1 MKENSIRQK
10 FAILSISLILTSNS
24 IISGSLVYIQEAFNL
39 TRNEAEF
46 IISLSSLAVMIFIFL
61 AEYLAIFIGI
71 KNTVLLGLLFV
82 GFSGIIPLVFRTYP
96 SIIIS
101 RFFLGAGLG
110 LFNGHSANYINLL
123 YHDNNERT
131 KLHGLRNAFEFIGQ
145 IILFS
150 LAGILVKFDYM
161 YTFSLYTSAFL
172 IFIFFK
178 INVEDVK
185 IEKEKAKINFD
196 SNIFLFIIFAMLMI
210 LNGTAMLM
218 RFPFVASQ
226 SRGIDVNVS
235 FYLNFVPIIGMF
247 SAFLF
252 TPINLKLREKTIFF
266 GLGFFILANF
276 LIVNFEKNLLGFLF
290 SILLLTFGQSMCMP
304 YIFAEVPRF
313 VKGHS
318 SRIATNLI
326 FIGCNVGVFLAPFF
340 MKSMDKLINTNSLS
354 KGFGGFVIIYFIF
367 IGIFFRR
374 NKKRA

>member
-10 FAILSISLILTSNS
+10 IAILSISLILTSNS

-39 TRNEAEF
+39 TRSEAEF

-71 KNTVLLGLLFV
+71 KNTVLLGLLLV

-235 FYLNFVPIIGMF
+235 FYLNFVPIIGMI

-266 GLGFFILANF
+266 GLGFFILSNF

-367 IGIFFRR
+367 VGIFFRR

>member
-1 MKENSIRQK
+1 MKEHSIKQK

-39 TRNEAEF
+39 TRSEAEF

-71 KNTVLLGLLFV
+71 KNTVLLGLLLV

-235 FYLNFVPIIGMF
+235 FYLNFVPIVGMI

-252 TPINLKLREKTIFF
+252 TPINLRLREKTIFF

-276 LIVNFEKNLLGFLF
+276 LIVNFENNLLGFLF

-367 IGIFFRR
+367 VGIFFRR

>member
-1 MKENSIRQK
+1 MKENSKREK

-39 TRNEAEF
+39 TRSEAEF

-71 KNTVLLGLLFV
+71 KNTVLLGLFLV

-101 RFFLGAGLG
+101 RFLLGSGLG

-150 LAGILVKFDYM
+150 LAGILVKFDYI

-218 RFPFVASQ
+218 RFPFVASK
-226 SRGIDVNVS
+226 SCGIDVNVS
-235 FYLNFVPIIGMF
+235 FYLNFVPIVGMI

-367 IGIFFRR
+367 VGIFFRR

>member
-10 FAILSISLILTSNS
+10 IAILSISLILTSNS

-39 TRNEAEF
+39 TRSEAEF

-71 KNTVLLGLLFV
+71 KNTVLLGLLLV

-161 YTFSLYTSAFL
+161 YTFALYTSAFL

-178 INVEDVK
+178 NNVEDVK

-235 FYLNFVPIIGMF
+235 FYLNFVPIVGMI

-252 TPINLKLREKTIFF
+252 TPINLKLREKTVFF
-266 GLGFFILANF
+266 GLGFFILANI
-276 LIVNFEKNLLGFLF
+276 LIVNFENNLLGFLF

-326 FIGCNVGVFLAPFF
+326 FIGCNIGVFLAPFF

-367 IGIFFRR
+367 VGIFFRR

>member
-1 MKENSIRQK
+1 MKEHSIKQK

-39 TRNEAEF
+39 TRSEAEF

-71 KNTVLLGLLFV
+71 KNTVLLGLLLV

-101 RFFLGAGLG
+101 RFLLGSGLG

-150 LAGILVKFDYM
+150 LAGILVKVDYM

-235 FYLNFVPIIGMF
+235 FYLNFVPIVGMI

-252 TPINLKLREKTIFF
+252 TPINLRLREKTIFF

-354 KGFGGFVIIYFIF
+354 KGFGSFVIIYFIF
-367 IGIFFRR
+367 VGIFFRR

>member
-1 MKENSIRQK
+1 MKEHSIKQK

-39 TRNEAEF
+39 TRSEAEF

-71 KNTVLLGLLFV
+71 KNTVLLGLLLV

-101 RFFLGAGLG
+101 RFLLGSGLG

-145 IILFS
+145 IILFT
-150 LAGILVKFDYM
+150 LAGILVKFDYI

-235 FYLNFVPIIGMF
+235 FYLNFVPIVGMI

-252 TPINLKLREKTIFF
+252 TPINLRLREKTIFF

-326 FIGCNVGVFLAPFF
+326 FIGCNIGVFLAPFF

-367 IGIFFRR
+367 VGIFFRR